1 VSAADTADLD
11 PIEGWLMGAVRT
23 GKLSRLMPRDA
34 RAWLQVALVLVPL
47 AFFVT
52 TIPGVRSHAG
62 YSLKMDGWLNN
73 LAYLTAPALC
83 YVRLRKASAYRAS
96 WLVLTAGLALYGLG
110 NIYWTI
116 VIRTMPVD
124 SQPFPSIADYLWL
137 SFYPCA
143 FAALLLLLRERTD
156 RLPLS
161 LWLDGLVGGM
171 AVSAV
176 AAAAVVGTILKDNS
190 GSLAAVVTKTAYPL
204 LDLFLLLVV
213 VATLSLFHW
222 RPPVGLWLLAAG
234 IVAFAAADLLYLFT
248 GDKYVSGGIND
259 GVWILATLFMAAAP
273 GWKDKPA
280 GLQLPSW
287 AILSIPVLSAL
298 SAVSLLV
305 WGDTNTLHPA
315 AIVLSA
321 ATVVLALGRLIVT
334 FREASSL
341 AHSHRLALT
350 DELTGLGNRRALYE
364 SGPGRLRTLA
374 AGHTS
379 ALLLL
384 DLDRFKEV
392 NDSLGH
398 QAGDTMLR
406 QVALRLTDCVR
417 SAEDLLVRLGGD
429 EFALLL
435 NDLDETAAV
444 ELAHRVRA
452 AISPPYIVD
461 GVTVR
466 VEASLGIAMTDGS
479 ADELSNLLRQAD
491 VAMYYAKS
499 HRVGQSVYSVKN
511 DVLGG
516 QDRLRTLEELRRVI
530 DTRSLTV
537 HYQPKVDS
545 QTLLVTGVEALVRWQ
560 HSTRGLLAPDQ
571 FLPLVEDAGLMRD
584 LTTAVLEQSLDQ
596 VVRWQDAGRSLSVA
610 VNLSASSLVDVD
622 LPARVELLLAERGL
636 SPRVLELEITE
647 DFLMA
652 DRERAREILCE
663 LRAHGIRVVVDDFG
677 TGYSSLAYLRELPI
691 DELKLDKSFI
701 TSMAEDPRAAA
712 IVRSTILLAHSLGL
726 RLVAEGVENQATA
739 TELAR
744 SGCDVAQGFFY
755 TKALPAAALE
765 RWLDEHAFDSGHAE
779 SERTDMNQDAAAVL
793 GRRVSP

>member
-1 VSAADTADLD
+1 
-11 PIEGWLMGAVRT
+11 
-23 GKLSRLMPRDA
+23 
-34 RAWLQVALVLVPL
+34 LQLLLVAVPL

-52 TIPGVRSHAG
+52 TVPGVRSHPG

-73 LAYLTAPALC
+73 IAYLAAPALC
-83 YVRLRKASAYRAS
+83 YLRLRRSRSYRAS
-96 WLVLTAGLALYGLG
+96 WLALTAGLALYGLG

-116 VIRTMPVD
+116 AIRPLATE
-124 SQPFPSIADYLWL
+124 PFPSAADYLWL
-137 SFYPCA
+137 SFYPFA

-161 LWLDGLVGGM
+161 LWLDGLVGGL
-171 AVSAV
+171 AVAAI
-176 AAAAVVGTILKDNS
+176 AAAAVVGTILQDNS

-204 LDLFLLLVV
+204 LDLLLLLVV
-213 VATLSLFHW
+213 VAVLSLFHW

-234 IVAFAAADLLYLFT
+234 IVAFAVADLLYLFA
-248 GDKYVSGGIND
+248 GVHYVSGEIND
-259 GVWILATLFMAAAP
+259 GVWILATLLMAAAP

-287 AILSIPVLSAL
+287 AILSIPVVSAL
-298 SAVSLLV
+298 SSVALLV
-305 WGDTNTLHPA
+305 YGNENHDTLHPA
-315 AIVLSA
+315 AVTLAA
-321 ATVVLALGRLIVT
+321 ATVVFALGRLIVT

-364 SGPGRLRTLA
+364 SAPRRLRELPE
-374 AGHTS
+374 GHGS

-406 QVALRLTDCVR
+406 QVATRLLACVR
-417 SAEDLLVRLGGD
+417 SSDDLLVRLGGD

-435 NDLDETAAV
+435 NDLDEASAT
-444 ELAHRVRA
+444 ELAARVRA
-452 AISPPYIVD
+452 AIAPPFIVD

-466 VEASLGIAMTDGS
+466 VEASLGIAMALGT
-479 ADELSNLLRQAD
+479 DELSGLLRQAD

-499 HRVGQSVYSVKN
+499 HRIGQSVYSIKN
-511 DVLGG
+511 DLLGG

-596 VVRWQDAGRSLSVA
+596 VVRWQETGRHLSVA

-652 DRERAREILCE
+652 DRERAREILIE

-691 DELKLDKSFI
+691 DELKLDKSFV

-726 RLVAEGVENQATA
+726 RLVAEGVENEATA
-739 TELAR
+739 IELAR

-755 TKALPAAALE
+755 TRALPATALE
-765 RWLDEHAFDSGHAE
+765 RWLDDHAFGTAQQAE
-779 SERTDMNQDAAAVL
+779 LPLMPELPYDVL
-793 GRRVSP
+793 GGRVAP

>member
-1 VSAADTADLD
+1 
-11 PIEGWLMGAVRT
+11 MGSVQT
-23 GKLSRLMPRDA
+23 GKLSRFMPRDA
-34 RAWLQVALVLVPL
+34 RDWLQIVLVLVPL

-52 TIPGVRSHAG
+52 TIPGVRSHPG

-73 LAYLTAPALC
+73 IAYMTAPLLC
-83 YVRLRKASAYRAS
+83 YVRLRNCTSYRHS
-96 WLVLTAGLALYGLG
+96 WLALTAGLALYGLG

-116 VIRTMPVD
+116 FIRTLPVD
-124 SQPFPSIADYLWL
+124 AQPFPSIADYLWL
-137 SFYPCA
+137 AFYPCA

-171 AVSAV
+171 AVSAI
-176 AAAAVVGTILKDNS
+176 AAAAVVGVILKDNT
-190 GSLAAVVTKTAYPL
+190 GSLAAVITKTAYPL
-204 LDLFLLLVV
+204 LDLLLLLVV
-213 VATLSLFHW
+213 IAILSVFHW
-222 RPPVGLWLLAAG
+222 RPPVGLWL
-234 IVAFAAADLLYLFT
+234 FAVGLTMFVVADLLFLFT
-248 GDKYVSGGIND
+248 IDKYVSGGIND

-273 GWKDKPA
+273 KWKDRPA
-280 GLQLPSW
+280 GVQLPAW
-287 AILSIPVLSAL
+287 AILSIPVVSAL
-298 SAVSLLV
+298 SALTLLV
-305 WGDTNTLHPA
+305 WDHWNRLHEY
-315 AIVLSA
+315 AIFLAA

-364 SGPGRLRTLA
+364 SGPTRLRNLA
-374 AGHTS
+374 PGHTS

-571 FLPLVEDAGLMRD
+571 FLPLVEDAG
-584 LTTAVLEQSLDQ
+584 
-596 VVRWQDAGRSLSVA
+596 RSLSVA

-622 LPARVELLLAERGL
+622 L
-636 SPRVLELEITE
+636 
-647 DFLMA
+647 
-652 DRERAREILCE
+652 
-663 LRAHGIRVVVDDFG
+663 
-677 TGYSSLAYLRELPI
+677 
-691 DELKLDKSFI
+691 
-701 TSMAEDPRAAA
+701 
-712 IVRSTILLAHSLGL
+712 
-726 RLVAEGVENQATA
+726 
-739 TELAR
+739 
-744 SGCDVAQGFFY
+744 
-755 TKALPAAALE
+755 
-765 RWLDEHAFDSGHAE
+765 
-779 SERTDMNQDAAAVL
+779 
-793 GRRVSP
+793 

>member
-1 VSAADTADLD
+1 MGSENSAGRTSFARRLVPKDVSD
-11 PIEGWLMGAVRT
+11 
-23 GKLSRLMPRDA
+23 
-34 RAWLQVALVLVPL
+34 WLQVVLVLVPI
-47 AFFVT
+47 AFIIT
-52 TIPGVRSHAG
+52 TIPGVRSEAG

-73 LAYLTAPALC
+73 IAYLCAPLLC
-83 YVRLRKASAYRAS
+83 YLRLRKSTTFRSS
-96 WLVLTAGLALYGLG
+96 WLILTVGLTLYALG

-116 VIRTMPVD
+116 AIRPMAEE
-124 SQPFPSIADYLWL
+124 PFPSIADYLWL
-137 SFYPCA
+137 SFYPFA
-143 FAALLLLLRERTD
+143 FAALLLLLRERTE
-156 RLPLS
+156 RLPFS

-171 AVSAV
+171 AVTAV
-176 AAAAVVGTILKDNS
+176 AAAAVVGVILKDNN
-190 GSLAAVVTKTAYPL
+190 GSLASVITRTAYPL
-204 LDLFLLLVV
+204 LDLLLLVV
-213 VATLSLFHW
+213 VIAVLSLFHW
-222 RPPVGLWLLAAG
+222 RPPVGLWL
-234 IVAFAAADLLYLFT
+234 FAVGVSLFAVADLLYLFA
-248 GDKYVSGGIND
+248 GDSYTSGGIND
-259 GVWILATLFMAAAP
+259 GAWILATLFMAAAP

-287 AILSIPVLSAL
+287 AILSIPILSAL
-298 SAVSLLV
+298 SALYLLV
-305 WGDTNTLHPA
+305 YDHWHRLHPY
-315 AIVLSA
+315 AIVLA
-321 ATVVLALGRLIVT
+321 GTTVVLALGRLIVT

-364 SGPGRLRTLA
+364 GGPVRLRSLPP
-374 AGHTS
+374 GSMS

-398 QAGDTMLR
+398 QAGDAMLR
-406 QVALRLTDCVR
+406 QVAVRLGECVR
-417 SAEDLLVRLGGD
+417 APEDLLVRLGGD

-435 NDLDETAAV
+435 NDLDEAAAI
-444 ELAHRVRA
+444 ELAHRVRGS
-452 AISPPYIVD
+452 ISPPFIVD

-466 VEASLGIAMTDGS
+466 VEASLGIAMTDGTSDDLS
-479 ADELSNLLRQAD
+479 ALLRQAD
-491 VAMYYAKS
+491 VAMYYAKA
-499 HRVGQSVYSVKN
+499 HRCGQSVYTVKN

-596 VVRWQDAGRSLSVA
+596 VVRWQDSGRSLSVA

-652 DRERAREILCE
+652 DRERAREILVE
-663 LRAHGIRVVVDDFG
+663 LRTQGIRVVVDDFG

-755 TKALPAAALE
+755 TKALPAAQLE
-765 RWLDEHAFDSGHAE
+765 RWLDDHAFDSGHATAD
-779 SERTDMNQDAAAVL
+779 RTDLQSPTSKAL
-793 GRRVSP
+793 GGRVAP

>member
-1 VSAADTADLD
+1 
-11 PIEGWLMGAVRT
+11 MGSEQT
-23 GKLSRLMPRDA
+23 GKMARFLPRDA
-34 RAWLQVALVLVPL
+34 RAWLQVILVLVPL

-52 TIPGVRSHAG
+52 TIPGVRAHAG

-73 LAYLTAPALC
+73 VAYMTAPLLC
-83 YVRLRKASAYRAS
+83 YVRFRTSTSYRLS
-96 WLVLTAGLALYGLG
+96 WLALTAGLALYGLG
-110 NIYWTI
+110 NIYWTLF
-116 VIRTMPVD
+116 IRTMPVD
-124 SQPFPSIADYLWL
+124 AQPFPSIADYLWL
-137 SFYPCA
+137 AFYPCA

-161 LWLDGLVGGM
+161 LWLDGLVGGT

-204 LDLFLLLVV
+204 LDLLLLFVV

-234 IVAFAAADLLYLFT
+234 IVAFAAADLLYLFA

-273 GWKDKPA
+273 GWRDKPA
-280 GLQLPSW
+280 GLHLPSW

-305 WGDTNTLHPA
+305 WGDTNELHPA
-315 AIVLSA
+315 AIVLAA

-341 AHSHRLALT
+341 AHSHKLALT

-364 SGPGRLRTLA
+364 SGPTRLRTLPV
-374 AGHTS
+374 GRTS

-398 QAGDTMLR
+398 QAGDAMLR

-417 SAEDLLVRLGGD
+417 STEDLLVRLGGD

-444 ELAHRVRA
+444 ELAHRVRG
-452 AISPPYIVD
+452 AISPPFIVD

-479 ADELSNLLRQAD
+479 ADELASLLRQAD

-499 HRVGQSVYSVKN
+499 HRVGQSVYTVKN

-636 SPRVLELEITE
+636 SSRVLELEITE

-652 DRERAREILCE
+652 DRERAREILSQ
-663 LRAHGIRVVVDDFG
+663 LRAQGIRVVVDDFG

-701 TSMAEDPRAAA
+701 TSMADDPRAAA

-765 RWLDEHAFDSGHAE
+765 RWLDDHAFDSGHAAAD
-779 SERTDMNQDAAAVL
+779 RTDMSHTTERGLL
-793 GRRVSP
+793 GGRVAP

>member
-1 VSAADTADLD
+1 MTRRRGTSPFGSTKFVPPALGAPVSAADTADLD

-435 NDLDETAAV
+435 NDLDESAAV

-516 QDRLRTLEELRRVI
+516 Q
-530 DTRSLTV
+530 
-537 HYQPKVDS
+537 
-545 QTLLVTGVEALVRWQ
+545 
-560 HSTRGLLAPDQ
+560 
-571 FLPLVEDAGLMRD
+571 
-584 LTTAVLEQSLDQ
+584 
-596 VVRWQDAGRSLSVA
+596 
-610 VNLSASSLVDVD
+610 
-622 LPARVELLLAERGL
+622 
-636 SPRVLELEITE
+636 
-647 DFLMA
+647 
-652 DRERAREILCE
+652 
-663 LRAHGIRVVVDDFG
+663 
-677 TGYSSLAYLRELPI
+677 
-691 DELKLDKSFI
+691 
-701 TSMAEDPRAAA
+701 
-712 IVRSTILLAHSLGL
+712 
-726 RLVAEGVENQATA
+726 
-739 TELAR
+739 
-744 SGCDVAQGFFY
+744 
-755 TKALPAAALE
+755 
-765 RWLDEHAFDSGHAE
+765 
-779 SERTDMNQDAAAVL
+779 
-793 GRRVSP
+793 

>member
-1 VSAADTADLD
+1 MGSENSVSRTGIARRLV
-11 PIEGWLMGAVRT
+11 PKGGRGWLQ
-23 GKLSRLMPRDA
+23 L
-34 RAWLQVALVLVPL
+34 ALVLIPL
-47 AFFVT
+47 AFIVT
-52 TIPGVRSHAG
+52 TIPGVRSHPG

-73 LAYLTAPALC
+73 IAYLAAPLLC
-83 YVRLRKASAYRAS
+83 FLRLRKTSTYRIS
-96 WLVLTAGLALYGLG
+96 WLLLTVGLTLYALG

-116 VIRTMPVD
+116 QIRPMAVE
-124 SQPFPSIADYLWL
+124 PFPSIADYLWL
-137 SFYPCA
+137 SFYPFA
-143 FAALLLLLRERTD
+143 FAALLLMLRERTD

-171 AVSAV
+171 AVTAI
-176 AAAAVVGTILKDNS
+176 AAAAVVGTILKDND
-190 GSLAAVVTKTAYPL
+190 GSVASVVTKTAYPL
-204 LDLFLLLVV
+204 LDLLLLLVV
-213 VATLSLFHW
+213 VAILSIFHW
-222 RPPVGLWLLAAG
+222 RPPVGLWLFAVGLTL
-234 IVAFAAADLLYLFT
+234 FAAADLLYLFA
-248 GDKYVSGGIND
+248 GDNYTSGGIND

-273 GWKDKPA
+273 AWKDKPA
-280 GLQLPSW
+280 GLTLPAW
-287 AILSIPVLSAL
+287 AILSIPIISAL
-298 SAVSLLV
+298 SALYLLV
-305 WGDTNTLHPA
+305 YDHWYRLHPT
-315 AIVLSA
+315 AIALAA
-321 ATVVLALGRLIVT
+321 ATVVLALVRLIVT

-350 DELTGLGNRRALYE
+350 DELTGLGNRRMLYE
-364 SGPGRLRTLA
+364 SGPERLRSLPP
-374 AGHTS
+374 GRMS

-406 QVALRLTDCVR
+406 QVAIRLAECVR
-417 SAEDLLVRLGGD
+417 STEDLLVRLGGD

-435 NDLDETAAV
+435 NDVAESAAV
-444 ELAHRVRA
+444 ELGHRVRA
-452 AISPPYIVD
+452 AISPPFIVD

-479 ADELSNLLRQAD
+479 SDELSGLLRKAD
-491 VAMYYAKS
+491 VAMYYAKA
-499 HRVGQSVYSVKN
+499 HRTGQSVYAVKN

-545 QTLLVTGVEALVRWQ
+545 QTLMVTGVEALVRWQ

-596 VVRWQDAGRSLSVA
+596 VVRWQDSGRSLSVA

-663 LRAHGIRVVVDDFG
+663 LRAQGIRVVVDDFG

-779 SERTDMNQDAAAVL
+779 ADRTDLQVPSTNTL
-793 GRRVSP
+793 GGRVAP

>member
-1 VSAADTADLD
+1 MGSEDSSRATA
-11 PIEGWLMGAVRT
+11 MTRRV
-23 GKLSRLMPRDA
+23 MPRNA
-34 RAWLQVALVLVPL
+34 TAWLQLVLVLVPL

-52 TIPGVRSHAG
+52 TIPGVRSHPG

-73 LAYLTAPALC
+73 IAYMTAPALC
-83 YVRLRKASAYRAS
+83 YLRLRKTSTYRAS
-96 WLVLTAGLALYGLG
+96 WLILTLGLTLYGLG

-116 VIRTMPVD
+116 QIRPLAVE
-124 SQPFPSIADYLWL
+124 PFPSGADYLWL
-137 SFYPCA
+137 AFYPCA

-161 LWLDGLVGGM
+161 LWLDGLVGGL
-171 AVSAV
+171 AVTAV

-190 GSLAAVVTKTAYPL
+190 GSVASVVTKTAYPL
-204 LDLFLLLVV
+204 LDLLLLLVV
-213 VATLSLFHW
+213 IAVLSLFHW
-222 RPPVGLWLLAAG
+222 RPPVGLWLFAVGLTL
-234 IVAFAAADLLYLFT
+234 FAAADLLYLASSNYT
-248 GDKYVSGGIND
+248 PGGIND
-259 GVWILATLFMAAAP
+259 GVWILATLFMASAP
-273 GWKDKPA
+273 AWKDKPA
-280 GLQLPSW
+280 GVQLPSW
-287 AILSIPVLSAL
+287 AILSIPILSAL
-298 SAVSLLV
+298 SALALLV
-305 WGDTNTLHPA
+305 YDHWHRLHPY
-315 AIVLSA
+315 AIILAA

-350 DELTGLGNRRALYE
+350 DELTGLGNRRMLYE
-364 SGPGRLRTLA
+364 SGPVRLRNL
-374 AGHTS
+374 GPGKTS

-398 QAGDTMLR
+398 QAGDAMLR
-406 QVALRLTDCVR
+406 QVAIRLTECVR
-417 SAEDLLVRLGGD
+417 SVDDLLVRLGGD

-435 NDLDETAAV
+435 NDLDEAAAI
-444 ELAHRVRA
+444 ELAHRVRG
-452 AISPPYIVD
+452 AISPPFIVD

-479 ADELSNLLRQAD
+479 GDELSNLLRQAD

-499 HRVGQSVYSVKN
+499 HRSGQSVYSVKN

-530 DTRSLTV
+530 DTRSLVV

-765 RWLDEHAFDSGHAE
+765 RWLDDHAFDSGHAE
-779 SERTDMNQDAAAVL
+779 SDRTDLDQGVSQDAH
-793 GRRVSP
+793 GRRVAP

>member
-1 VSAADTADLD
+1 
-11 PIEGWLMGAVRT
+11 MGSERAGQTVLRRLTPRT
-23 GKLSRLMPRDA
+23 KD
-34 RAWLQVALVLVPL
+34 AWLQLALVLVPL
-47 AFFVT
+47 AFIVT
-52 TIPGVRSHAG
+52 TIPGVRSHPG
-62 YSLKMDGWLNN
+62 YSLRMDGWLNN
-73 LAYLTAPALC
+73 IAYMAAPLLC
-83 YVRLRKASAYRAS
+83 YVRLRKSETYRAS
-96 WLVLTAGLALYGLG
+96 WMVLTLGLALYGLG
-110 NIYWTI
+110 NIYWTLF
-116 VIRTMPVD
+116 IRTMSVD
-124 SQPFPSIADYLWL
+124 AQPFPSIADYLWL
-137 SFYPCA
+137 AFYPCA
-143 FAALLLLLRERTD
+143 FAALLLMLRERTE

-171 AVSAV
+171 AVTAI
-176 AAAAVVGTILKDNS
+176 AAAAVVGGILKDNT
-190 GSLAAVVTKTAYPL
+190 GTLAAVITKTAYPL
-204 LDLFLLLVV
+204 LDLLLLLVV
-213 VATLSLFHW
+213 FAILSLFHW
-222 RPPVGLWLLAAG
+222 RPPVGLWLFAIGLAL
-234 IVAFAAADLLYLFT
+234 FAIADLLYLFT
-248 GDKYVSGGIND
+248 IDTYVSGGVND
-259 GVWILATLFMAAAP
+259 GVWILAVLFMAAAP
-273 GWKDKPA
+273 KWKDKPA
-280 GLQLPSW
+280 GLTLPSW
-287 AILSIPVLSAL
+287 AILSIPVVSAL
-298 SAVSLLV
+298 SALTLLV
-305 WGDTNTLHPA
+305 WDHWNKLHPY
-315 AIVLSA
+315 AIVLAA

-350 DELTGLGNRRALYE
+350 DELTGLGNRRMLYE
-364 SGPGRLRTLA
+364 SGPARLRNLA
-374 AGHTS
+374 PGKMS

-398 QAGDTMLR
+398 QAGDAMLR
-406 QVALRLTDCVR
+406 QVSLRLSECLR
-417 SAEDLLVRLGGD
+417 SPDDLLVRLGGD

-435 NDLDETAAV
+435 NDLDEAAAI

-452 AISPPYIVD
+452 SISPPYIVD

-466 VEASLGIAMTDGS
+466 VEASLGIAMTSGT
-479 ADELSNLLRQAD
+479 ATELSALLRQAD

-530 DTRSLTV
+530 DTRALTV

-545 QTLLVTGVEALVRWQ
+545 QTLLVTGVEALVRWN

-652 DRERAREILCE
+652 DRERAREILVE

-701 TSMAEDPRAAA
+701 TSMADDPRAAA

-726 RLVAEGVENQATA
+726 RLVAEGVEDQATA

-765 RWLDEHAFDSGHAE
+765 RWLDDHATDSGHSDAD
-779 SERTDMNQDAAAVL
+779 RTDLDQGVVRDAIG
-793 GRRVSP
+793 GRVAP